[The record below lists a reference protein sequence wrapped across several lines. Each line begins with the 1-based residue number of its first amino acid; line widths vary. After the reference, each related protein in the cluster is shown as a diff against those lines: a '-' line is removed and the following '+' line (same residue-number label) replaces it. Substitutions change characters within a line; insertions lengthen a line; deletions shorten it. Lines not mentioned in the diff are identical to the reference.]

1 MDRMNRTNRRQ
12 YASFYIALGTLIAAV
27 TLTTLTGC
35 SSMKTDNSDFQ
46 TSDPSMTVYELDN
59 GMRVVIKEDHFAPVA
74 ALQVWVKAGGADEM
88 DTELGVAHVHEHMLF
103 KGTEKRGLGEIAQ
116 AVEGAGG
123 RINAW
128 TSWNETVYHIVIA
141 SRFADTALD
150 VLSDAV
156 RHSSFD
162 PEELDKEL
170 DVVLEEWKRG
180 EDSPSRRIF
189 QGLFGTAFT
198 EHPYRRPVI
207 GTKESIEGLSR
218 EKILSFFGRYYT
230 PNNMT
235 LLVIGDVDTKKMKKA
250 INKAFASFEA
260 RDLDRPPRTI
270 EPPQNETRFVVDR
283 MEIKEAHLAVGFHVP
298 SALHEDAPIL
308 DLLSFIVGG
317 GESSRIYKRL
327 VADTQLATGAGTF
340 AYTPPDPGLLVT
352 TASLES
358 HDMKKAFEVIIE
370 ELAAVRE
377 TPVTREE
384 LERARVNLESDFVFR
399 NETVQGQARELGYAI
414 TVHDD
419 PDYDEVYLR
428 ALRSATVADLQAVA
442 AKYLTPE
449 NMTVVSLLPNEAD
462 ETLAAGDAAA
472 LAAPLRR
479 EITTMATDIKA
490 IQRVGSAVES
500 AESDTKQ
507 DKKSDKKHKKATE
520 PKLITLENGTR
531 IIVAEHHDV
540 PVFSVRAAVL
550 GGVLAE
556 TPENNGISNF
566 VAEML
571 TRGTTDRSREQLTL
585 DIESIAG
592 SLGGFAGNNSMGVSG
607 SFLSSSFDEAMDL
620 FLDVLRKPSFNEEE
634 VEKTRREFLLAI
646 KNRED
651 QSSHVAFDL
660 TYKTV
665 YPDHPYGMTG
675 LGEKES
681 VEAITVDDLRAF
693 YDKSLDPST
702 LVITFVGDID
712 ADTVVEK
719 LRKGIGDLKPVEPGF
734 ELPPNAPLPTEV
746 REAFKSTKRHQTH
759 VVIAYPSV
767 DLKHPDRYA
776 LAVLDNILSG
786 QSGRLF
792 YVLRDQQSLAYSVT
806 AFFTKGLAPGLFGGY
821 IATDPDNAER
831 AIDGMMKEF
840 EKIRAKNVDAE
851 ELERSQRYLVGSRAI
866 SLQTN
871 GSTAEDMAFN
881 ELYGMG
887 YDAGKEY
894 AENILAVTADDVRRV
909 AKKYLDPSIRAVI
922 TVGPED

>member
-1 MDRMNRTNRRQ
+1 
-12 YASFYIALGTLIAAV
+12 
-27 TLTTLTGC
+27 
-35 SSMKTDNSDFQ
+35 
-46 TSDPSMTVYELDN
+46 MTVYELDN

-88 DTELGVAHVHEHMLF
+88 ETELGVAHVHEHMLF

-156 RHSSFD
+156 RYSSFD

-170 DVVLEEWKRG
+170 EVVLEEWKRG

-207 GTKESIEGLSR
+207 GTKDSIEGLTR
-218 EKILSFFGRYYT
+218 EKILSFFGRYYA

-235 LLVIGDVDTKKMKKA
+235 LLIIGDVDTKKMKKA
-250 INKAFASFEA
+250 VKNAFGTFKQ
-260 RDLDRPPRTI
+260 RDLDRPIRPV
-270 EPPQNETRFVVDR
+270 EPTQNETRFTVDR

-298 SALHEDAPIL
+298 SALHEDAPVL

-327 VADTQLATGAGTF
+327 VADLQLATGAGTF

-358 HDMKKAFEVIIE
+358 NDMKKAFEVIIE
-370 ELAAVRE
+370 ELAEIRAM
-377 TPVTREE
+377 PVSREE
-384 LERARVNLESDFVFR
+384 LERARINLESDFVFR
-399 NETVQGQARELGYAI
+399 NETVQGQARELGYSI

-419 PDYDEVYLR
+419 PDYDDVYLR
-428 ALRSATVADLQAVA
+428 ALRSATVADLQDVA
-442 AKYLTPE
+442 IKYLTPE
-449 NMTVVSLLPNEAD
+449 NMTVISVLPTDAE
-462 ETLAAGDAAA
+462 ETLSAGDTVTLSAA
-472 LAAPLRR
+472 LARD
-479 EITTMATDIKA
+479 ITARATDIKA
-490 IQRVGSAVES
+490 IQEVGSAVD
-500 AESDTKQ
+500 ADAGPVG
-507 DKKSDKKHKKATE
+507 DNNGKHETATE
-520 PKLITLENGTR
+520 PKIVTLNNGVR

-550 GGVLAE
+550 GGVLTE

-571 TRGTTDRSREQLTL
+571 TRGTTERSRDQLTL

-607 SFLSSSFDEAMDL
+607 SFLSSSFESAMDL
-620 FLDVLRKPSFNEEE
+620 FLEVLRKPSFEAEE
-634 VEKTRREFLLAI
+634 VEKTRHEFLLAI

-651 QSSHVAFDL
+651 QTSHVAFDL

-675 LGEKES
+675 LGEIES
-681 VEAITVDDLRAF
+681 IESLTVDGLRAF
-693 YDKSLDPST
+693 YERALDPSS
-702 LVITFVGDID
+702 LVITFVGDVDTD
-712 ADTVVEK
+712 AVVDR
-719 LRKGIGDLKPVEPGF
+719 LRGGLDDLSSVGSGF
-734 ELPPNAPLPTEV
+734 ELPRNAPPPTEV
-746 REAFKSTKRHQTH
+746 REAFKSTNKHQSH
-759 VVIAYPSV
+759 IVIAYPSV
-767 DLKHPDRYA
+767 DLKDPDRHA

-792 YVLRDQQSLAYSVT
+792 YELRDQQSLAYSVS

-821 IATDPDNAER
+821 IATDPDNAGR
-831 AIDGMMKEF
+831 AIEGMMKEF
-840 EKIRAKNVDAE
+840 EKIRSANVDDE
-851 ELERSQRYLVGSRAI
+851 ELERAQRYLVGSRAI

-871 GSTAEDMAFN
+871 GSTAEDMTFN

-887 YDAGKEY
+887 YLAGREY
-894 AENILAVTADDVRRV
+894 AEKILAVTAADVRRV
-909 AKKYLDPSIRAVI
+909 AEKYLDPSIRAVI
-922 TVGPED
+922 TVGPDDDD